1 VRAILFYQG
10 ESDGANASAHHDGF
24 VTLHEGWREDFP
36 GVERFY
42 LTQVRTG
49 CGSPTIELRDGQRRL
64 ADTLEDLSVMSTT
77 GLDAHD
83 GCHYA
88 YEGGYEDLA
97 ARFHGMVSR
106 DLYGAPAAPNLDPP
120 NVGRVF
126 LSDGRL
132 VVETRDPTDQLE
144 LRGDTSAD
152 FVVAGAD
159 VVVTSV
165 AVDGNVLTLTLSGD
179 ASTATTLSYMGHAR
193 AGAWVVNA
201 QSVGLLTFQ
210 VPIEAP

>member
-1 VRAILFYQG
+1 
-10 ESDGANASAHHDGF
+10 
-24 VTLHEGWREDFP
+24 
-36 GVERFY
+36 
-42 LTQVRTG
+42 
-49 CGSPTIELRDGQRRL
+49 
-64 ADTLEDLSVMSTT
+64 
-77 GLDAHD
+77 
-83 GCHYA
+83 
-88 YEGGYEDLA
+88 
-97 ARFHGMVSR
+97 VSR